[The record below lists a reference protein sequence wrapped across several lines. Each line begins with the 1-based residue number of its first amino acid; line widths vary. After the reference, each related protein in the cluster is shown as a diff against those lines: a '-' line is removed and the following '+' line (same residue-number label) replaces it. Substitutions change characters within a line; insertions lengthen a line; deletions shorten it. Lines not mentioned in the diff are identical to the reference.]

1 MHKFI
6 KTLSLSIM
14 ALASASLTSAAIA
27 ADDYPTKPIR
37 FIVAFAPGGPV
48 DVMARVVAQKLL
60 ETLRQPVVVENRA
73 GAGGN
78 IGSALVARSAPDGY
92 TILVQ
97 SSAFAVNPTL
107 YKNPGYD
114 AIKEFVPIINGGLVP
129 NLIFAHPSLPA
140 NTLPEL
146 IGLAKKEKMS
156 YASSGIGS
164 TPHLTGELLLKTL
177 SGLDITH
184 VPYNGGGPAV
194 TAVVSGQVLVGSAAL
209 IAPMPMVKAG
219 KLKAIVVT
227 SLQRAPQLPDV
238 PTVAESGYP
247 GYEDY
252 TWVGFLAPAGTPKSI
267 VDRLNR
273 EIALVLHRPDV
284 KEILSGLGFE
294 SKPNTPEEFAA
305 FLKVEIT
312 KWGKVVKAAGA
323 LVD

>member
-1 MHKFI
+1 MHKIF
-6 KTLSLSIM
+6 KLLLLSTM
-14 ALASASLTSAAIA
+14 ALVSASLTSTAIA

-48 DVMARVVAQKLL
+48 DVMARVVAQRLSDS
-60 ETLRQPVVVENRA
+60 LRQPVVVENRA

-78 IGSALVARSAPDGY
+78 IGSAVVARSAPDGY

-114 AIKEFVPIINGGLVP
+114 AIKEFAPIINGGLVP

-140 NTLPEL
+140 NTLAEL
-146 IGLAKKEKMS
+146 LALAKKEKMS

-209 IAPMPMVKAG
+209 IAPMPMIKAG
-219 KLKAIVVT
+219 KLKAIVVS
-227 SLQRAPQLPDV
+227 SLLRAPQLPDV

-252 TWVGFLAPAGTPKSI
+252 TWVGFLAPAGTSKTI

-273 EIALVLHRPDV
+273 EIALVLQRPDV

-294 SKPNTPEEFAA
+294 SKPNTPDEFAA
-305 FLKVEIT
+305 FLKIEIT

>member
-1 MHKFI
+1 MHKIF
-6 KTLSLSIM
+6 KLLLLSTM
-14 ALASASLTSAAIA
+14 ALVSASLTSTAIA

-48 DVMARVVAQKLL
+48 DVMARVVAQRLSDS
-60 ETLRQPVVVENRA
+60 LRQPVVVENRA

-78 IGSALVARSAPDGY
+78 IGSAVVARSAPDGY

-273 EIALVLHRPDV
+273 EIALVLQRPDV